1 MNALPLPPHALG
13 AQGREALRGLAGAH
27 PLLAF
32 DFDGTI
38 APIVDEPDAAF
49 APSEV
54 AVALTRLSALAPV
67 AVVTGRGV
75 ADAARRLGFAPQ
87 YLVGNHGM
95 EGLPTGAGTPD
106 LVAEAAVC
114 RGWRDQLRAQGI
126 GSEADTA
133 VRVEDKTLSLSV
145 HWRGAVDEAAASAA
159 VEAAAARLSPTP
171 RRIAGKCVLNL
182 LPPGARDK
190 GDALAWLAAFEGA
203 GAVLFVGDDV
213 TDELAFEHAPPGWIT
228 VRIGPFESTHARF
241 RLDGQDEVAELVEA
255 LVRTLGRVV

>member
-1 MNALPLPPHALG
+1 MSVPPRPPHVLG
-13 AQGREALRGLAGAH
+13 ERGLEALRALAGAH

-32 DFDGTI
+32 DFDGTL
-38 APIVDEPDAAF
+38 APIVDEPAAAF

-95 EGLPTGAGTPD
+95 EGLPPAAGAPD
-106 LVAEAAVC
+106 LATEAAVC

-126 GSEADTA
+126 GEDADA
-133 VRVEDKTLSLSV
+133 RLRVEDKTLSLSV
-145 HWRGAVDEAAASAA
+145 HWRGAPDEPAARAR
-159 VEAAAARLSPTP
+159 VEAVAAGLSPQP

-182 LPPGARDK
+182 LPPGGRDK
-190 GDALAWLAAFEGA
+190 GDALAWLAAFESA
-203 GAVLFVGDDV
+203 DAVLFVGDDV
-213 TDELAFEHAPPGWIT
+213 TDEIAFENAPAAWMT
-228 VRIGPFESTHARF
+228 VRIGPFETTHARF
-241 RLDGQDEVAELVEA
+241 RLDGQHEVAALVDA
-255 LVRTLGRVV
+255 LVRAMAPVV